1 MLAYCTSPLPLL
13 KERAAIE
20 KYELLSNIR
29 IIYQIYKIDEMK
41 LPLLQERAGGEALHN
56 RKMSWCHSIIKV
68 VVFGCLRI
76 APHPS
81 LS

>member
-29 IIYQIYKIDEMK
+29 IIYQIYKIDEIK
-41 LPLLQERAGGEALHN
+41 LPHLQERAGG
-56 RKMSWCHSIIKV
+56 
-68 VVFGCLRI
+68 
-76 APHPS
+76 
-81 LS
+81 